1 MHWDDGWHPDPFLH
15 FKGILI
21 WGNIQGLHVFLSPC
35 RVFFEVSEMFSH
47 TDPHGKPGMH
57 RSCCRGWGLLQ
68 PEANGRFRK
77 TNCSFFCGVLR
88 GLWWGCF
95 NHGGFTDKVLFFWQ
109 IEQSRWFKMTF
120 WSLSWRTFNLWQGHI
135 IIPKTWRKIAKESH
149 FFLISW
155 TFEWCFPKKGYMNG
169 FLLIHVS
176 QLFHVSQFF
185 MWIVWQ
191 NAGRPRKAE
200 FSFNS
205 ILQDLCKIPTQFSS
219 QNIGPQNT
227 TIPHQIFC
235 TLDSLT
241 FQANFPWQKMAEIT
255 KPWDPFGTTYLQ

>member
-1 MHWDDGWHPDPFLH
+1 MREHTRTPCFSLSMSCFFWGVWNVFPHGSTWKAWDAQIMLSGLGAFAARSERPFSKNKL
-15 FKGILI
+15 F
-21 WGNIQGLHVFLSPC
+21 VFLWSFAGVVMRMFQSWWVHRQSP
-35 RVFFEVSEMFSH
+35 
-47 TDPHGKPGMH
+47 
-57 RSCCRGWGLLQ
+57 
-68 PEANGRFRK
+68 
-77 TNCSFFCGVLR
+77 
-88 GLWWGCF
+88 
-95 NHGGFTDKVLFFWQ
+95 FFWQ